1 MTEFSKGEER
11 MEQNFEE
18 PQASM
23 EPVDQVSEEYSPS
36 LPEREAIEPKRTLID
51 SLPSESVQELCVLFG
66 CTREALEAILS
77 TSSGDPA
84 HIISLVQSLSP
95 AFIAI
100 KLRFETR
107 KRGELGGAACIIAKG
122 SSGEFLDQ
130 TLWVSSR
137 ELPSSFSINADWEAV
152 RNGIQKMGN
161 NPDRG
166 LFPKIL
172 KVLRD
177 VFSPT
182 AVNALFSSPSAK
194 EKIITSL
201 EKAFVDL
208 YHNEAVIEMKIETF
222 NRARLEMAGLG
233 ESREPVAAEKAP
245 EPAHSSLPGSVGT
258 VQILCKPLLD
268 PVKGKAVSDLV
279 PGDLL
284 MVEIEKTG
292 GLSGIITKILD
303 RAGERPIF
311 PVISVEKL
319 PSGQSLI
326 KLSVSKGI
334 EGVAKIGADL
344 RLKTAPAFSFSGAQ
358 GEIPGIVKKFF
369 MALLFFFG
377 GVVLLY
383 WIFRN

>member
-1 MTEFSKGEER
+1 

-233 ESREPVAAEKAP
+233 ESREPVAAEKAQ
-245 EPAHSSLPGSVGT
+245 EPAPSFTGAVGT

-311 PVISVEKL
+311 PVTSVEKL

>member
-1 MTEFSKGEER
+1 
-11 MEQNFEE
+11 MEQNFEDAR
-18 PQASM
+18 ASA
-23 EPVDQVSEEYSPS
+23 EPVAQDSEGYSPS
-36 LPEREAIEPKRTLID
+36 LPEQEAIEPKRTLID

-137 ELPSSFSINADWEAV
+137 ELPSSFSIDADWEAV

-182 AVNALFSSPSAK
+182 AVNALFSSPSTK
-194 EKIITSL
+194 EKIITLL
-201 EKAFVDL
+201 EKAFVEL
-208 YHNEAVIEMKIETF
+208 YHSEAVIEMKIETF

-233 ESREPVAAEKAP
+233 EARELVAAEKAP
-245 EPAHSSLPGSVGT
+245 EPAPIFTGAVGT

-284 MVEIEKTG
+284 VVEIEKSG

-344 RLKTAPAFSFSGAQ
+344 RLKTAPAFSFSGVQ

-369 MALLFFFG
+369 MVLLFFFG

>member
-1 MTEFSKGEER
+1 

-18 PQASM
+18 ARS
-23 EPVDQVSEEYSPS
+23 PVDPDAQVSEDYPPS
-36 LPEREAIEPKRTLID
+36 FPEQEAKEPKRTLID

-95 AFIAI
+95 AFIAV
-100 KLRFETR
+100 KLLFETR
-107 KRGELGGAACIIAKG
+107 KRGELGGAACIVARG

-137 ELPSSFSINADWEAV
+137 ELPATFSINADWEAV

-161 NPDRG
+161 NPDRS
-166 LFPKIL
+166 LFPKVL
-172 KVLRD
+172 KLLRD

-194 EKIITSL
+194 ERTIALL
-201 EKAFVDL
+201 EKAFIEL
-208 YHNEAVIEMKIETF
+208 YHSVVVIEMKTETF

-233 ESREPVAAEKAP
+233 ETREPVATEKAP
-245 EPAHSSLPGSVGT
+245 ESAPSLAGSVAT
-258 VQILCKPLLD
+258 IQIPCKPLLD

-279 PGDLL
+279 RGDLL
-284 MVEIEKTG
+284 VVEIEKSG

>member
-1 MTEFSKGEER
+1 MTEYAKGDER
-11 MEQNFEE
+11 MEQDFEE
-18 PQASM
+18 ARSPVE
-23 EPVDQVSEEYSPS
+23 EPVAQDSEDYSPS
-36 LPEREAIEPKRTLID
+36 FPEQETIEPKRSLID
-51 SLPSESVQELCVLFG
+51 SLPSESVHELCVLFG

-77 TSSGDPA
+77 SSSGDPA
-84 HIISLVQSLSP
+84 HIISLVQSLAP
-95 AFIAI
+95 AFIAV
-100 KLRFETR
+100 KLRFESR

-137 ELPSSFSINADWEAV
+137 ELPGSFSINADWEAV
-152 RNGIQKMGN
+152 RNGIQKIGN
-161 NPDRG
+161 NPDRS
-166 LFPKIL
+166 LFPKVL
-172 KVLRD
+172 KLLRD

-182 AVNALFSSPSAK
+182 AMNALFSSPSAK
-194 EKIITSL
+194 EKIVASL
-201 EKAFVDL
+201 EKSFVEL
-208 YHNEAVIEMKIETF
+208 YHSEVVIEMKTETF

-233 ESREPVAAEKAP
+233 ETREPVEPEKTPDPAP
-245 EPAHSSLPGSVGT
+245 SLIGSVGT
-258 VQILCKPLLD
+258 IQIHCKPLLD

-284 MVEIEKTG
+284 VVEIEKTG
-292 GLSGIITKILD
+292 GVSGIITKILD
-303 RAGERPIF
+303 SAGERPVF
-311 PVISVEKL
+311 PVISVGKL

-369 MALLFFFG
+369 MAFLFFFG

>member
-1 MTEFSKGEER
+1 LTEFSKGEER

-18 PQASM
+18 AQASR

-152 RNGIQKMGN
+152 RNGIQKIGN

-208 YHNEAVIEMKIETF
+208 YHNEAVVEMKIETF

-233 ESREPVAAEKAP
+233 EAREPVVAEKTP

-258 VQILCKPLLD
+258 IQILCKPLLD

-284 MVEIEKTG
+284 VVEIEKSG

-303 RAGERPIF
+303 RAGEQPIF

-344 RLKTAPAFSFSGAQ
+344 RLKTAPVFLFSGPQ
-358 GEIPGIVKKFF
+358 GEVLGIVKKFF

>member
-1 MTEFSKGEER
+1 

-18 PQASM
+18 ARS
-23 EPVDQVSEEYSPS
+23 PVDPDAQVSEDYPPS
-36 LPEREAIEPKRTLID
+36 FPEQEAKEPKRTLID

-95 AFIAI
+95 AFIAV
-100 KLRFETR
+100 KLLFETR
-107 KRGELGGAACIIAKG
+107 KRGELGGAACIVARG

-137 ELPSSFSINADWEAV
+137 ELPATFSINADWEAV

-161 NPDRG
+161 NPDRS
-166 LFPKIL
+166 LFPKVL
-172 KVLRD
+172 KLLRD

-194 EKIITSL
+194 ERTIALL
-201 EKAFVDL
+201 EKAFIEL
-208 YHNEAVIEMKIETF
+208 YHSEVVIEMKTETF

-233 ESREPVAAEKAP
+233 ETREPVATEKAP
-245 EPAHSSLPGSVGT
+245 ESAPSLAGSVAT
-258 VQILCKPLLD
+258 IQIPCKPLLD

-279 PGDLL
+279 RGDLL
-284 MVEIEKTG
+284 VVEIEKSG